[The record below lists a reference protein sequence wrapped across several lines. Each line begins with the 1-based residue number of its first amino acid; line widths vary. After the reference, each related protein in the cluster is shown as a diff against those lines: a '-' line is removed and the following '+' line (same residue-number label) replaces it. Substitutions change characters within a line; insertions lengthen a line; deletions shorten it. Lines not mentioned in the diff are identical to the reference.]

1 MRCFDGVIA
10 VVNADNDAH
19 GKYLLSFKIVREC
32 IINGGGDLISLAGIF
47 FENGSV
53 LSATTGVPLSKSPYQ
68 RRNFTL

>member
-1 MRCFDGVIA
+1 MPIMMLMGNTFF
-10 VVNADNDAH
+10 H
-19 GKYLLSFKIVREC
+19 FKIFRES

-53 LSATTGVPLSKSPYQ
+53 LSVTTGVPLSKSPYQ

>member
-1 MRCFDGVIA
+1 MGNTFF
-10 VVNADNDAH
+10 
-19 GKYLLSFKIVREC
+19 LFKIVREC